1 MDYDKEQLRL
11 YHLAFEKI
19 ESHLKRGLNDR
30 DHKGAVQKSLVVTLE
45 LKTARRALKEHYLSS
60 RAIEKKMD
68 DGLED
73 RLNELLGLDNEDNPE
88 GAQ

>member
-1 MDYDKEQLRL
+1 MDYDKEQLKL

-19 ESHLKRGLNDR
+19 EHYLKRGLNDR
-30 DHKGAVQKSLVVTLE
+30 DHKGAIQKSLVVTLE
-45 LKTARRALKEHYLSS
+45 LKEHYLSS

-73 RLNELLGLDNEDNPE
+73 RLNELLGLDNEE
-88 GAQ
+88 RA